1 MLCLKP
7 GTNGWDT
14 YLTYHNRPGPQ
25 VPCIHQSLPVIGP
38 TWVAFLNPYSE
49 LSGTGRSSLNNP
61 TTLVILSLCN
71 FEPPDSWTW
80 FFSLTS
86 LLPSFT
92 FLLTWHMAVCSC
104 PLQTLSKVLASGY
117 APPRIYKNPS
127 PLPYPGA
134 VISFFYFFLLHLVPC
149 SFLSFTF
156 FILSSCKIITHP
168 WENAT
173 LLRDFQRGA
182 GICWAPASCSFQS
195 VQLKRISCF
204 TS

>member
-1 MLCLKP
+1 M
-7 GTNGWDT
+7 
-14 YLTYHNRPGPQ
+14 
-25 VPCIHQSLPVIGP
+25 
-38 TWVAFLNPYSE
+38 AFLNPYSE

-71 FEPPDSWTW
+71 FEPPDSHGSVFMSTPD
-80 FFSLTS
+80 S
-86 LLPSFT
+86 
-92 FLLTWHMAVCSC
+92 
-104 PLQTLSKVLASGY
+104 LSKVLASGY
-117 APPRIYKNPS
+117 APPRIYKNLS

-134 VISFFYFFLLHLVPC
+134 VISFFYFFLLHLAPC

-182 GICWAPASCSFQS
+182 GICWAPASYSFQS

>member
-104 PLQTLSKVLASGY
+104 PLQTLSLRFLPLAMLPHVSIKTFLLYHTQEQSSLSFISFYFIWCHVLSC
-117 APPRIYKNPS
+117 
-127 PLPYPGA
+127 PLP
-134 VISFFYFFLLHLVPC
+134 FLFCL
-149 SFLSFTF
+149 
-156 FILSSCKIITHP
+156 
-168 WENAT
+168 
-173 LLRDFQRGA
+173 
-182 GICWAPASCSFQS
+182 PA
-195 VQLKRISCF
+195 K
-204 TS
+204 